1 MLFKN
6 ALVFLHLLAMAVAI
20 GKMLEYDFRFL
31 GMIHRKITPQ
41 RREELLRTKAT
52 MTAALWVLWGSGAF
66 FVYLGY
72 THSPEY
78 VMNEKLWMK
87 VLTVSALTLNGM
99 LMHRFAFPHMMQEGV
114 FLEFP
119 LKRILSLTLF
129 ATVSSVSWLYASFLG
144 IARSWNHAV
153 SFEYTLGVYAV
164 LLAVAGCASTG
175 LMVTLR
181 HRYLQCPEAF
191 PSLAWNTK
199 KGCPHSS

>member
-1 MLFKN
+1 
-6 ALVFLHLLAMAVAI
+6 MAVAI

-31 GMIHRKITPQ
+31 GTIHRRISTQ
-41 RREELLRTKAT
+41 QQQDLLRTKSM
-52 MTAALWVLWGSGAF
+52 MTAALWVLWGTGAL

-72 THSPEY
+72 THNPDY

-99 LMHRFAFPHMMQEGV
+99 LMHRFAFPHMMREGI

-119 LKRILSLTLF
+119 LKRILTLTLF

-153 SFEYTLGVYAV
+153 SFEYTLGIYLM
-164 LLAVAGCASTG
+164 LLTAAGCTSTG
-175 LMVTLR
+175 LMVLLR
-181 HRYLQCPEAF
+181 RRYAQCPEAF
-191 PSLAWNTK
+191 GMRGIAIKRN
-199 KGCPHSS
+199 CPHSS